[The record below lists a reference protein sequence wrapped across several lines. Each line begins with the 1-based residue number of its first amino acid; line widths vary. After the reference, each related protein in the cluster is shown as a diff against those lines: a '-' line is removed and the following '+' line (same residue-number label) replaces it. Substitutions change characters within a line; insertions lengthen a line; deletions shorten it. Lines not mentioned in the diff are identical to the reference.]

1 MAFSKFANAAVA
13 KPAISMAAWDEVRAK
28 AMAGSAFANRA
39 AQSQMLLQKFN
50 PQQYMLSHCTII
62 ASVDVDSG
70 PGPLGRSVEGNFQ
83 IDRRYSDYYI
93 TPATSKYVNNNQDS
107 WERKLL
113 LGTFRTFIGGQN
125 YVEHLQ
131 IPEMSKGRIIDAA
144 ARDIGDSI
152 YVDIL
157 VATELKHRPLISAI
171 RSKQLSTLS
180 MGCFV
185 PGTQVTMHDGRRLP
199 IEDVV
204 PGDLVLTHKGR
215 VREVANQQ
223 IRIGRWGMKQ
233 IEAVGVSSTITST
246 NNHPFFVL
254 RSQETCACGCGE
266 VLKKKDQAPTRRLG
280 KRFAL
285 GHQLRLRNPMK
296 VYSLEE
302 ERAIREKLEVLNRPQ
317 VVEVRADELHVGDY
331 LCFPRTHVAS
341 STTTEGKARLLGYF
355 LAEGSYLKCNGT
367 RTEVQFNFS
376 LKEKETYAA
385 EVVSLLAQEF
395 PEANP
400 AWIQE
405 RPDRNTCTVHVTGGG
420 TPDWFF
426 THGGEYSQTKHLS
439 EEVLAWSVDNLK
451 HLVGAWI
458 NGDGS
463 YGKSNGTLAGVTTS
477 YALACQMH
485 LVLARCGI
493 FSRMECRYEGL
504 SSSIQEAVNGGV
516 SLRGS
521 DGKLA
526 SFTLPISGHF
536 AQHLSQS
543 SSKVGPNTRKQ
554 NLRVLDDYTVFP
566 ITSIRS
572 VGYEGP
578 VYDLEVEEDHSYL
591 VEGVAVHNCTVA
603 YTMCSK
609 CGNVAEDETQLCP
622 HIRYMKGN
630 SFIDGLGKVRKIAEL
645 CGHHTDLQSVK
656 FIEASWVANPAF
668 TGAVLRDIL
677 TPEEL
682 ASVGDR
688 MQVAFSMPAPV
699 ADPSL
704 RAKAARDTGLY
715 QTNEATRSKEALE
728 ALLDQIPLNETQ
740 RVVREIQTPHHF
752 HTVLGQQGEEQFE
765 GAGDST
771 PKKPPAG
778 GDDPLN
784 KAVDDL
790 ADILKEKALEKV
802 RGEITKKE
810 VTPRSDLS
818 ENENNN
824 LVHQASRSPHWRS
837 IARVVL
843 SKVQDRTLA
852 GRIVTG
858 LMLFKSGGWR
868 AVREANSYS
877 GREVLAISRFLDEFQ
892 GSMIAGETRVYRT
905 VLAVGGASPYGDVDS
920 YLAACRRFFGR
931 ELTTSERDALITK
944 GRIFDLGV
952 S

>member
-13 KPAISMAAWDEVRAK
+13 QPVINMAAWDEVRSK
-28 AMAGSAFANRA
+28 ALAGSAFANRG
-39 AQSQMLLQKFN
+39 AQSQMLLQKFD
-50 PQQYMLSHCTII
+50 PKQYMLSHCTII
-62 ASVDVDSG
+62 ASVDVENG
-70 PGPLGRSVEGNFQ
+70 PGAIGRQIEGNFQ
-83 IDRRYSDYYI
+83 IDRRYSDYFI
-93 TPATSKYVNNNQDS
+93 TPGTSKYVNNNQDS

-215 VREVANQQ
+215 VREVINQQ
-223 IRIGRWGMKQ
+223 IRIGRWGMRQ
-233 IEAVGVSSTITST
+233 IDVVGVPSTITST

-254 RSQETCACGCGE
+254 RSPEFCACGCNE
-266 VLKKKDQAPTRRLG
+266 SLTISDRDPVRRIT
-280 KRFAL
+280 KRFKN
-285 GHQLRLRNPMK
+285 GHRLRLKNPAK

-302 ERAIREKLEVLNRPQ
+302 ERAIREKLELLNQPQ
-317 VVEVRADELHVGDY
+317 IVEVRADELRVGDY
-331 LCFPRTHVAS
+331 LCFPRAYSAS
-341 STTTEGKARLLGYF
+341 STTTEGKSRLLGYF
-355 LAEGSYLKCNGT
+355 LAEGSYLKCRGV

-376 LKEKETYAA
+376 LKEKDTYAA
-385 EVVSLLAQEF
+385 EVVRLLAQEF
-395 PEANP
+395 PEANS
-400 AWIQE
+400 AWVQE
-405 RPDRNTCTVHVTGGG
+405 RTDRNTCTVHVTGGG
-420 TPDWFF
+420 VPAWFF
-426 THGGEYSQTKHLS
+426 EHGGEYSQTKRLS
-439 EEVLAWSVDNLK
+439 EEVLAWPVEDLK

-463 YGKSNGTLAGVTTS
+463 YGAANKTLAGVTTS

-493 FSRMECRYEGL
+493 FSRIECRYEGR
-504 SSSIQEAVNGGV
+504 SASIQEAVNGGTA
-516 SLRGS
+516 LRGS

-526 SFTLPISGHF
+526 SFTLPISGYF
-536 AQHLSQS
+536 AKDLGYTC
-543 SSKVGPNTRKQ
+543 SKVGPETRKQ
-554 NLRVLDDYTVFP
+554 NLRVLGDYTTFP

-572 VGYEGP
+572 VGFEGP
-578 VYDLEVEEDHSYL
+578 VYDLEIEEDHSYL

-645 CGHHTDLQSVK
+645 CGHHTDPQSVK

-682 ASVGDR
+682 ATVGDR
-688 MQVAFSMPAPV
+688 IQMAFSMPAPV

-704 RAKAARDTGLY
+704 RAKAARD
-715 QTNEATRSKEALE
+715 
-728 ALLDQIPLNETQ
+728 Q
-740 RVVREIQTPHHF
+740 RLAQVAQGEVIREIHTPHHF
-752 HTVLGQQGEEQFE
+752 HTVLGQGEEQFE
-765 GAGDST
+765 GADDAA
-771 PKKPPAG
+771 PKAPPEA
-778 GDDPLN
+778 DPLD
-784 KAVDDL
+784 KAVNDI

-802 RGEITKKE
+802 RGEMTKKE
-810 VTPRSDLS
+810 LSPRADHDETGGSS
-818 ENENNN
+818 N
-824 LVHQASRSPHWRS
+824 LIHQASQSPHWRS

-843 SKVQDRTLA
+843 SKVQDRTRA
-852 GRIVTG
+852 SRIVTG

-868 AVREANSYS
+868 SVREANSYS
-877 GREVLAISRFLDEFQ
+877 GREVLAMSRFLDEFQ
-892 GSMIAGETRVYRT
+892 GSRIAGETRVYRT
-905 VLAVGGASPYGDVDS
+905 VLAVGGVSPYGDVDS
-920 YLAACRRFFGR
+920 YLAACRRIYGR